1 MQKEKTKMCPVCE
14 KGVLVPADDI
24 LSEIEGLVF
33 VEKGERCDNC
43 KEEFIPE
50 ESGQKTIE
58 LAKRLNVW
66 GHPLKLHR
74 KLSKSTGGTILR
86 IPSDIE
92 KDMHLKGNEH
102 ILVSKIG
109 NNKILLELEGIHR
122 T

>member
-1 MQKEKTKMCPVCE
+1 MQKTKNKKCPVCE
-14 KGVLVPADDI
+14 KGILILVDDI
-24 LSEIEGLVF
+24 LSEIEGLIF
-33 VEKGERCDNC
+33 VENGERCNNC
-43 KEEFIPE
+43 NEEFINE
-50 ESGQKTIE
+50 EIGQKTIE

-86 IPSDIE
+86 IPTDIE

-109 NNKILLELEGIHR
+109 KNKILLELEAVHIS
-122 T
+122 